1 MFSNNPFNE
10 YRATQKQV
18 QEKKAID
25 EISKNKVGRYL
36 KKAPAS
42 AAHGADMMAR
52 AAPGDKDKSNKG
64 VNKLVNRH
72 KGTSMGVDKLTGKAK
87 VPATEGTQY
96 VIPEEIP
103 ANERTAFHGAAAAA
117 AKAGKKSFNFGGKT
131 HPVTMKK
138 DTANAIADQKE
149 GAMDFSKGAY
159 KNTAVKAKGTPRA
172 GNNPFRG
179 GRPTVKTEGIYKDMD
194 TEKSEPSPRSDAK
207 VKSDFKKRR
216 KPGEKTEVEMN
227 PKMDKGT
234 KDNSMEQK
242 ESRIRTALKS
252 ILEGDRAKHYKGAT
266 KPETMDD
273 KLSGK
278 GAKDMMNQPIN
289 RDDTEEKG
297 HQDASKAN
305 RVGPSAKPRSS
316 GDNLKNGDKKIIPS
330 ATPVKD
336 PKGAGS
342 AEVKAESFDK
352 MAGIKA
358 AYAEMYAPKV
368 EEEIEESYT
377 HEFDYAEDGKNTAK
391 SFVDKAKKA
400 GMKAKIHTDRGPGGG
415 HPVVHLGHKD
425 TKVMHKFLKKH
436 YDSDIEHDDLDAHKI

>member
-1 MFSNNPFNE
+1 MFGNNPFNE

-25 EISKNKVGRYL
+25 EISKDKVGRYL

-117 AKAGKKSFNFGGKT
+117 AKAGKKSFSFGGKT

-138 DTANAIADQKE
+138 DTAKAIADDNMK
-149 GAMDFSKGAY
+149 
-159 KNTAVKAKGTPRA
+159 
-172 GNNPFRG
+172 
-179 GRPTVKTEGIYKDMD
+179 EGIYKDMD
-194 TEKSEPSPRSDAK
+194 TEKGEPSPRSDAK

-216 KPGEKTEVEMN
+216 KTEKSDVDMN
-227 PKMDKGT
+227 PKLDKGT